1 MGVTVCVVLQVGFT
15 TVEADHI
22 SGVTQ
27 NAHAF
32 ESQSTYDS
40 VRPCFCE
47 VVTHIRWF
55 CGTTGISG
63 PGKVIVKKVAQG
75 RESPVNKDGSTVSD

>member
-1 MGVTVCVVLQVGFT
+1 MGVAVCVVLQVGFT

-32 ESQSTYDS
+32 ESQSIYDC
-40 VRPCFCE
+40 VRPYICD
-47 VVTHIRWF
+47 VVTQER
-55 CGTTGISG
+55 
-63 PGKVIVKKVAQG
+63 
-75 RESPVNKDGSTVSD
+75 